1 MEYILYR
8 IYKQSFQIVQKVET
22 STQLR
27 ISTAENHGQAGTK
40 RETKVQNECQRRIQG
55 HVIPICAGN
64 KSKTGEKTV
73 HC

>member
-40 RETKVQNECQRRIQG
+40 RETKVQNECQRRI
-55 HVIPICAGN
+55 
-64 KSKTGEKTV
+64 
-73 HC
+73 